1 MNEFTQLLNELN
13 SVSTAVEGLVL
24 VVCLLLAFGITKIL
38 FKSAD
43 PATVKT
49 SVWFGQRFFD
59 GLMFPLLAL
68 ILTYASKEVLIHSYQ
83 VVILKLVVPILMAT
97 VIIRLMTRVL
107 SSVFPDSPG
116 IAMLERFIAFTAWA
130 VSALWVTGLLP
141 VVMQELESIHL
152 NFGRTRVDLRTF
164 VEGLLSSGLVLVL
177 TLWISSTLER
187 EVLAKAVIDL
197 SIRKVTTNVLR
208 ALLTFNGLLIALSA
222 VGVDLTALSVLGGGL
237 GVGLGLG
244 LQKLAANYV
253 SGFVI
258 LLERSIR
265 IGDQVRIAG
274 LEGRITDIK
283 TRYTLVQ
290 DASGRETVI
299 PNELMVSDKV
309 ENLSRAYGRVLLT
322 VTLTV
327 DYACPV
333 AHTQEVL
340 GAACAKAKRVL
351 LSPAPKVLVANLG
364 ADGIDLVI
372 AFWVDENESAW
383 LSIKSEVNTLVLEC
397 LRSEGI
403 AISTNAPKVVRLV
416 DGSFS
421 LVPLTVNPKKG

>member
-1 MNEFTQLLNELN
+1 MNQLTQLLNDLN
-13 SVSTAVEGLVL
+13 SGSTPLEGLVL
-24 VVCLLLAFGITKIL
+24 AACLLSALGITKVL
-38 FKSAD
+38 FKGAN
-43 PATVKT
+43 PAHVKT

-68 ILTYASKEVLIHSYQ
+68 ILTYVSKEIWILSRPEVF
-83 VVILKLVVPILMAT
+83 LKLAVPALMAT
-97 VIIRLMTRVL
+97 VIIRLMARVL
-107 SSVFPDSPG
+107 SSVFPDSAG
-116 IAMLERFIAFTAWA
+116 IVMLQRFIAFTAWT
-130 VSALWVTGLLP
+130 VSALWVTGFLP
-141 VVMQELESIHL
+141 TVLQSLESIHL
-152 NFGRTRVDLRTF
+152 NFGRTRVDLRIL

-208 ALLTFNGLLIALSA
+208 ALLTFIGLLIALSA

-253 SGFVI
+253 SGFVL

-283 TRYTLVQ
+283 TRYTLIQ
-290 DASGRETVI
+290 DAGGRETVI

-309 ENLSRAYGRVLLT
+309 ENLSRAYSRVLLT
-322 VTLTV
+322 VTLAV
-327 DYACPV
+327 DYASPV
-333 AHTQEVL
+333 AHTQTVL
-340 GAACAKAKRVL
+340 AAACLKAQRVL
-351 LSPAPKVLVANLG
+351 KSPEPKVLVASLG

-372 AFWVDENESAW
+372 AFWVDEKESAW
-383 LSIKSEVNTLVLEC
+383 LAIKSEVNTLVLEC

-403 AISTNAPKVVRLV
+403 SISSAPKAFRLV
-416 DGSFS
+416 EAPQSPPRLPDN
-421 LVPLTVNPKKG
+421 TQKG